1 MKKLI
6 TVKIALVLL
15 FILLVLFLI
24 IGIFLPPV
32 VKVERTIAIAA
43 PSSSIYKLISNFRRW
58 PEWAAPMK
66 GNSGMIHV
74 FEGLDS
80 APGSVYKWREKD
92 GSRSGTLT
100 MVAVDSG
107 RGIWYKISLNGGALQ
122 GNCSLLYQLKDSTT
136 NMRWQFESNLGG
148 NVFRKYKEV
157 SLLPFIKKD
166 IEDGLKNLKKL
177 AEQDSSATDSVN
189 YEPPF

>member
-6 TVKIALVLL
+6 AVKIALVLL
-15 FILLVLFLI
+15 FIFLMLFLI

-43 PSSSIYKLISNFRRW
+43 PASSIYRLISNFRRW

-74 FEGLDS
+74 YEGLDS
-80 APGSVYKWREKD
+80 TPGSVYKWREKD

-107 RGIWYKISLNGGALQ
+107 RGIWYQISLNGGTLQ
-122 GNCSLLYQLKDSTT
+122 GNCSLLYQSKDSTT
-136 NMRWQFESNLGG
+136 NLRWQFESNLGG
-148 NVFRKYKEV
+148 NIFRKYKEV
-157 SLLPFIKKD
+157 SLLPFLKKD
-166 IEDGLKNLKKL
+166 FEDGLKNLKKSV
-177 AEQDSSATDSVN
+177 EQDSSVSDSID
-189 YEPPF
+189 YESPF